1 MANQYAM
8 NVTSH
13 NIANANTDGYSRQ
26 RVILGTTEPFPAPS
40 FNRPMVSATF
50 GTGVE
55 VKTVERVRE
64 SYFDGQTRKENMTL
78 GGWEVTDN
86 TLKQLETI
94 FNEPSDSGVQ
104 SIMGDFYN
112 AWQELSKNPES
123 SAARNSVI
131 QTAQMLT
138 TAFNQLDKEF
148 TSLQDNINEQLQ
160 ATVDDINDSA
170 EQLASL
176 NKDILKSVTFG
187 TTPNDL
193 LDKRDALID
202 KISKYMDITVI
213 EEDSGIAKVAL
224 NGVYLVDDFTA
235 HNMQTV
241 SNPDNNG
248 YYDLE
253 WSDTVTP
260 LVITGGS
267 IKSFIDSRDTLV
279 PKYRENV
286 DTLVQSFANEVNALH
301 GEGFTLNGTTTGLNF
316 FSGSTAKDFAI
327 SADITGPEMVAAS
340 LSGAQGDNSNAL
352 RIAQLKSALVMQDN
366 TSSMDDYYRSL
377 ITNMGVES
385 QTAGRMATNAKQYL
399 DLIEGHR
406 QSVSGVSLDEEAA
419 NMIKFQK
426 GYEAAARLVSIQNE
440 MLETLINIG
449 L

>member
-94 FNEPSDSGVQ
+94 FNEPSDSGIQ

-123 SAARNSVI
+123 SAARNSVV

-160 ATVDDINDSA
+160 TTIDDINDTA

-187 TTPNDL
+187 TQPNDL

-224 NGVYLVDDFTA
+224 NGVYLVDDFSA
-235 HNMQTV
+235 HKMQTV
-241 SNPDNNG
+241 SNPMNNG

-267 IKSFIDSRDTLV
+267 IKSLIDSRDTLV

-301 GEGFTLNGTTTGLNF
+301 GEGFALNGTTTGLNF
-316 FSGSTAKDFAI
+316 FSGSTARDFAI
-327 SADITGPEMVAAS
+327 SEDITGPEMVAAS
-340 LSGAQGDNSNAL
+340 LSGTQGDNSNAL
-352 RIAQLKSALVMQDN
+352 RIAQLKSALVMQGN
-366 TSSMDDYYRSL
+366 TASMDDYYRSL

-385 QTAGRMATNAKQYL
+385 QTAGRMVANGQQYL
-399 DLIEGHR
+399 NLIEGHR

-419 NMIKFQK
+419 NMIKYQK
-426 GYEAAARLVSIQNE
+426 GYEAAARLVSIQNQ